1 MEQIYA
7 AFNREVHLFVRI
19 NTTARSSYLKAWSTS
34 AHNYTPQWVGNCETD
49 RILKLET

>member
-19 NTTARSSYLKAWSTS
+19 NTHYLKAWSTGGPQLPRRSGLANSES
-34 AHNYTPQWVGNCETD
+34 AERET
-49 RILKLET
+49 

>member
-19 NTTARSSYLKAWSTS
+19 NTTARSSYLKAWSTGGPELP
-34 AHNYTPQWVGNCETD
+34 AAVGWQF
-49 RILKLET
+49 